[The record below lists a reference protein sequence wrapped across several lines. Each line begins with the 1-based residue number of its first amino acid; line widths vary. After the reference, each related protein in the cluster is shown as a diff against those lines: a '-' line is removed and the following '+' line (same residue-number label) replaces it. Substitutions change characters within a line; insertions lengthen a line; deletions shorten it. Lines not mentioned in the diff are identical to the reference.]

1 MIHSKQ
7 THIIKLNIQ
16 NRKPKQNAN
25 KASKINNKTYRKKK
39 KKKLIV
45 QDLTLEC
52 KMIMKSL
59 WNFWKKVFSNEFQ
72 WLWEWSS
79 GISSTQSNFFYVNFI
94 LLRSNHTLF
103 LVQYG
108 INLHL
113 WVLKKLE
120 IALAEAALAIL
131 AFSKTHM
138 CKLISNW
145 PRKTVWLPRYK

>member
-1 MIHSKQ
+1 MQIKQ
-7 THIIKLNIQ
+7 AKLIT
-16 NRKPKQNAN
+16 
-25 KASKINNKTYRKKK
+25 TYRKKT

-113 WVLKKLE
+113 
-120 IALAEAALAIL
+120 
-131 AFSKTHM
+131 
-138 CKLISNW
+138 
-145 PRKTVWLPRYK
+145 